1 MTALYEAG
9 IVQGS
14 YGADGSLLYQ
24 PDSAISRA
32 EITVILSRMLE
43 RQEAASLEENEA
55 EQVEQEEPEQIT
67 YGSYLVDVLE
77 DVPVN
82 SYDTDAF
89 YQEDGRTYYASDTVE
104 TRTGID
110 VSVYQGDID

>member
-14 YGADGSLLYQ
+14 YGADGSLIYQ

-32 EITVILSRMLE
+32 EMAVILSRMLE
-43 RQEAASLEENEA
+43 RQEAANSEESEA
-55 EQVEQEEPEQIT
+55 EPIEQEEPEQIA

-82 SYDTDAF
+82 SYDADAF
-89 YQEDGRTYYASDTVE
+89 SGGRADLLCVRY
-104 TRTGID
+104 R
-110 VSVYQGDID
+110 GDPHRH